1 MKSDVNNPDYDLES
15 RTTKFSNLIIGLCK
29 QIVQDTITRPIISQ
43 LVKSGTSVGANYTEA
58 NNASS
63 PNDFRNKIYICKKEI
78 CETKYWLRIIKS
90 NNFTQNPVIENI
102 QREAEELTLIFG
114 RILSSLKNNSK
125 LKHS

>member
-1 MKSDVNNPDYDLES
+1 MKSDVNNSDYNLEN
-15 RTTKFSNLIIGLCK
+15 RTSKFSNLIIELCK
-29 QIVQDTITRPIISQ
+29 HIVQDTITKPIISQ

-63 PNDFRNKIYICKKEI
+63 RNDFRNKIYICKKEI
-78 CETKYWLRIIKS
+78 SETKYWLRIIKH
-90 NNFTQNPVIENI
+90 NNLAQNTIIESI

-114 RILSSLKNNSK
+114 KILSSLKNNSK

>member
-15 RTTKFSNLIIGLCK
+15 RTSKFSNLIIGLCK

>member
-29 QIVQDTITRPIISQ
+29 QIIQDTITRPIISQ

>member
-1 MKSDVNNPDYDLES
+1 MTS
-15 RTTKFSNLIIGLCK
+15 KFSNLIIRLCK
-29 QIVQDTITRPIISQ
+29 QIVQDTITRPTISQ
-43 LVKSGTSVGANYTEA
+43 LIKSGTSVGANYTEA

-78 CETKYWLRIIKS
+78 CETKYWLKIIKS
-90 NNFTQNPVIENI
+90 NNFTQNPVIENV
-102 QREAEELTLIFG
+102 QRKAEELTLIFG